1 MQELLEYIVSSLIG
15 EGKEFD
21 VNVNEKEHA
30 IYLHVNKEDIG
41 KVIGKGGKIAKAIRT
56 IVKAAAG
63 KINHKYNVEIL
74 ERD

>member
-21 VNVNEKEHA
+21 VVVNEKDRA
-30 IYLHVNKEDIG
+30 VYLHINKEDIG
-41 KVIGKGGKIAKAIRT
+41 KVIGKQGKIARAIRT
-56 IVKAAAG
+56 IVKSAAG
-63 KINHKYNVEIL
+63 KMNRRYDVEIL